1 MKYYSEITK
10 KMYDTHEELDK
21 AEEEYKKELIVYIV
35 FSLATNSSSSGSL
48 LASLFLYTIYTI
60 SYKVNG

>member
-21 AEEEYKKELIVYIV
+21 AEEEYKKMIKV
-35 FSLATNSSSSGSL
+35 FED
-48 LASLFLYTIYTI
+48 
-60 SYKVNG
+60 SYFHLNESVKNLK